1 MDAPETGGVGAAIG
15 GADCELERERG
26 FASKEW
32 IVKFTRDTKLKIT
45 GEHGQDKY
53 ERRVI
58 ELSVNGEDIGQSG
71 ITTGHLKPWP
81 HKGRR
86 ALAKKPDWCH

>member
-1 MDAPETGGVGAAIG
+1 MTKPTGGVGAAIG
-15 GADCELERERG
+15 GATCELERERG

-32 IVKFTRDTKLKIT
+32 IVIYTRDAELEIT
-45 GEHGQDKY
+45 GEYGQDKY

-58 ELSVNGEDIGQSG
+58 DLSVNGEDVGQAG
-71 ITTGHLKPWP
+71 IQTGHLKPWP

-86 ALAKKPDWCH
+86 ALVKKPDWC